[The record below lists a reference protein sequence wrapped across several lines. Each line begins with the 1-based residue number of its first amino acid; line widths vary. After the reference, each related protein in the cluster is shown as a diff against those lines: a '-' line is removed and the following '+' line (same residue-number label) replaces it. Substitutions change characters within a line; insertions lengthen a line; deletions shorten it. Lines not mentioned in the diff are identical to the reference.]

1 MVQSA
6 ALSEIVRAWL
16 ARSGDAHFSSLI
28 NTVLYAVSI
37 PAAAYRWKMLQRIK
51 APFTEQVFWLLV
63 ILILFVFGINK
74 QLDLQVLLVEI
85 GRPIAMKSGWYESR
99 RIVQALFA
107 FVMTGIAGLCAA
119 MMVLLVRRHWRDNVP
134 VLLGLLILFIYGIVE
149 TMSQSHIGC
158 SFDSYEKWGF
168 RLPDMIEMAG
178 ILLILAN
185 TLIHRK
191 KE

>member
-1 MVQSA
+1 MVQPD

-16 ARSGDAHFSSLI
+16 ARSGDDYFSSLI

-37 PAAAYRWKMLQRIK
+37 LAAAYHWKMLQRK
-51 APFTEQVFWLLV
+51 KEPFAEQVFWLLV

-85 GRPIAMKSGWYESR
+85 GRPIAVKSGWYESR

-107 FVMTGIAGLCAA
+107 FVMTGIAGLFAV
-119 MMVLLVRRHWRDNVP
+119 MMVFLVRRHWHDNV
-134 VLLGLLILFIYGIVE
+134 LALFGLLILSIYGIIE
-149 TMSQSHIGC
+149 TMSQSHVGF
-158 SFDSYEKWGF
+158 SLDSYEKWGF
-168 RLPDMIEMAG
+168 RFTDMIEMAG

-191 KE
+191 KV

>member
-16 ARSGDAHFSSLI
+16 ARSGDAYFSSLI

-37 PAAAYRWKMLQRIK
+37 LAAAYRWKMLQRIK
-51 APFTEQVFWLLV
+51 APFAEQVFWLLV

-107 FVMTGIAGLCAA
+107 FVLTGIAGLFAA
-119 MMVLLVRRHWRDNVP
+119 MMVFLVRRHWRNNVLA
-134 VLLGLLILFIYGIVE
+134 LLGLLILFIYGIME
-149 TMSQSHIGC
+149 TMSQSHVGC
-158 SFDSYEKWGF
+158 SLDSYGKWGF

-185 TLIHRK
+185 ALIHRK

>member
-6 ALSEIVRAWL
+6 ALSEIISTWL
-16 ARSGDAHFSSLI
+16 ARSGDAYLSSVI
-28 NTVLYAVSI
+28 NTVLYAVTI
-37 PAAAYRWKMLQRIK
+37 LAAAYHWKMLQRIK

-85 GRPIAMKSGWYESR
+85 GRPIAVMSGWYESR

-107 FVMTGIAGLCAA
+107 FVMTGIAGICAA
-119 MMVLLVRRHWRDNVP
+119 IMVFLVRRHWRDNILA
-134 VLLGLLILFIYGIVE
+134 LLGLLILLIYDIIE
-149 TMSQSHIGC
+149 TMSQSHVGC
-158 SFDSYEKWGF
+158 SLDSYEKWSC

-185 TLIHRK
+185 TLIHK
-191 KE
+191 NKE

>member
-1 MVQSA
+1 MVQPA
-6 ALSEIVRAWL
+6 ALWEIVNAWL
-16 ARSGDAHFSSLI
+16 ARSGDDYLSSLI

-37 PAAAYRWKMLQRIK
+37 LAAAYRWKMLQRIK
-51 APFTEQVFWLLV
+51 ALFAEQVFWLLV

-74 QLDLQVLLVEI
+74 QLDFQVLLVEI

-99 RIVQALFA
+99 RIVQAFFA
-107 FVMTGIAGLCAA
+107 FVLTGIAGLFAA
-119 MMVLLVRRHWRDNVP
+119 MMVFLVRRHWHDNVLA
-134 VLLGLLILFIYGIVE
+134 LLGLLTLFIYGIME
-149 TMSQSHIGC
+149 TMSQSHFGL
-158 SFDSYEKWGF
+158 SLDSYEKWGF
-168 RLPDMIEMAG
+168 RLTDMIEMAG

>member
-6 ALSEIVRAWL
+6 ALSEIIRAWIS
-16 ARSGDAHFSSLI
+16 RSGDAYLSSLI
-28 NTVLYAVSI
+28 NTILYAVSI

-85 GRPIAMKSGWYESR
+85 GRPIAVKSGWYESR
-99 RIVQALFA
+99 RLVQTLFA

-119 MMVLLVRRHWRDNVP
+119 IMLFLVRRHWRDNVP
-134 VLLGLLILFIYGIVE
+134 VLLGLLILFIYGIME
-149 TMSQSHIGC
+149 TMSQSHVGC
-158 SFDSYEKWGF
+158 SLDSYEKWGF

-178 ILLILAN
+178 ILLILTN

>member
-6 ALSEIVRAWL
+6 ALSEIVNAWL
-16 ARSGDAHFSSLI
+16 ARSGDAYISSLI

-37 PAAAYRWKMLQRIK
+37 LAAAYRWKMLQRIK
-51 APFTEQVFWLLV
+51 APFAEQVFWLLV

-85 GRPIAMKSGWYESR
+85 GRPIAVKSGWYESR

-107 FVMTGIAGLCAA
+107 FVLTGIAGLFAA
-119 MMVLLVRRHWRDNVP
+119 MMVFLVRRHWHDNLLA
-134 VLLGLLILFIYGIVE
+134 LLGLLILCIYGIIE
-149 TMSQSHIGC
+149 TMSQSHVGF
-158 SFDSYEKWGF
+158 SLDSYEKWGF
-168 RLPDMIEMAG
+168 RLTDMIEMAG

-185 TLIHRK
+185 TLTHRK